1 MPADPLLDN
10 GQTVEALADA
20 LRSGKSGLVNVPG
33 LVKVVI
39 RDRCWA
45 ERAVGADHRRVAY
58 QDFVRFVTDPPLE
71 GLGTD
76 IQTLERLCAD
86 DVEAIR
92 LLAEAK
98 AIGPGQG
105 YRSDLRSN
113 RTEVEYPKAE
123 RGTTAEYAIRLLA
136 NQFPELYEEVKAGR
150 MSPHKA
156 AVQAGIRKKTVT
168 VEAGTFGF
176 ARYIKKHF
184 TKDQIADLIVALRE
198 D

>member
-20 LRSGKSGLVNVPG
+20 LRSGKSGLTNVPG

-58 QDFVRFVTDPPLE
+58 QDFVRFVTDAPLE

-76 IQTLERLCAD
+76 VQTLERLCAD

-92 LLAEAK
+92 LIAEAK
-98 AIGPGQG
+98 VRPEGRPETT
-105 YRSDLRSN
+105 SN
-113 RTEVEYPKAE
+113 
-123 RGTTAEYAIRLLA
+123 I
-136 NQFPELYEEVKAGR
+136 
-150 MSPHKA
+150 SS
-156 AVQAGIRKKTVT
+156 
-168 VEAGTFGF
+168 
-176 ARYIKKHF
+176 
-184 TKDQIADLIVALRE
+184 
-198 D
+198 

>member
-20 LRSGKSGLVNVPG
+20 LRSGKSGLTNVPG

-58 QDFVRFVTDPPLE
+58 QDFVRFVTDAPLE

-76 IQTLERLCAD
+76 VQTLERLCAD

-92 LLAEAK
+92 LIAEAK
-98 AIGPGQG
+98 VQPVGGDRMTTHSIRRDGDAAPS
-105 YRSDLRSN
+105 Y
-113 RTEVEYPKAE
+113 
-123 RGTTAEYAIRLLA
+123 GTTAEYAIRVLA

-150 MSPHKA
+150 MSPHRA
-156 AVQAGIRKKTVT
+156 AVQAGIRKQTVT

-184 TKDQIADLIVALRE
+184 TRDQIEDLISALRE
-198 D
+198 N

>member
-20 LRSGKSGLVNVPG
+20 LRSGKSGLANVPG

-76 IQTLERLCAD
+76 VQTLERLCAD

-92 LLAEAK
+92 LIAEAK
-98 AIGPGQG
+98 VRPVGGQMNTNNI
-105 YRSDLRSN
+105 SIHDAKP
-113 RTEVEYPKAE
+113 TH
-123 RGTTAEYAIRLLA
+123 GTSAEYAIRVLA

>member
-10 GQTVEALADA
+10 AQTVEALAEA
-20 LRSGKSGLVNVPG
+20 LRSGKSGLANVPG
-33 LVKVVI
+33 LLKVVI

-45 ERAVGADHRRVAY
+45 ERAVGAERRRVAY

-76 IQTLERLCAD
+76 VQTLERLCAD

-92 LLAEAK
+92 LIAEAK
-98 AIGPGQG
+98 VRPVGVHADTYNISITNQKP
-105 YRSDLRSN
+105 N
-113 RTEVEYPKAE
+113 H
-123 RGTTAEYAIRLLA
+123 GTSAEYAIRVLA

-156 AVQAGIRKKTVT
+156 AVQAGIRKQTVT

-184 TKDQIADLIVALRE
+184 TREQIEDLITALRE
-198 D
+198 G

>member
-20 LRSGKSGLVNVPG
+20 LRSGKSGLANVPG

-76 IQTLERLCAD
+76 VETLKRLCSSD
-86 DVEAIR
+86 IEA
-92 LLAEAK
+92 LD
-98 AIGPGQG
+98 AIDAALQRNDGNQPSTVDIVNGCERPTG
-105 YRSDLRSN
+105 NS
-113 RTEVEYPKAE
+113 AE
-123 RGTTAEYAIRLLA
+123 RALRVLR
-136 NQFPELYEEVKAGR
+136 NQFPELHSEVIAGR